1 VKWGGPVVSMLLL
14 ATWIG
19 SGWRHFGLETPRGN
33 FAFVMAGQISIGQQ
47 RPFTSSISYHLW
59 YSDGSAF

>member
-1 VKWGGPVVSMLLL
+1 MLLL

-33 FAFVMAGQISIGQQ
+33 FALVMAGQISIGQQ